1 MQLVKHQTAAK
12 EMQQA
17 KKPRILI
24 IDDDIGFRDLLR
36 IHLTQAGFQV
46 QVAEDG
52 VEGGRA
58 LLADPPDLIV
68 SDVNMPFLDGFELLS
83 LLRSDDSTS
92 TIPVILLS
100 GRSDG
105 DTMAKAVDL
114 GAADFL
120 TKPVTRDQLLESV
133 EACLARAKGR
143 IVPPDYGSAPAV

>member
-1 MQLVKHQTAAK
+1 MQN
-12 EMQQA
+12 E

-24 IDDDIGFRDLLR
+24 IDDDVGFRDLLR
-36 IHLTQAGFQV
+36 LHLAARGYQV

-52 VEGGRA
+52 VTGGRA
-58 LLADPPDLIV
+58 LLAETPDLII

-83 LLRSDDSTS
+83 LLRADENTAS
-92 TIPVILLS
+92 IPVILLS

-114 GAADFL
+114 GAADYL

-143 IVPPDYGSAPAV
+143 GMPPDYGSTPPV

>member
-1 MQLVKHQTAAK
+1 MQN
-12 EMQQA
+12 E
-17 KKPRILI
+17 KKTRILI

-36 IHLTQAGFQV
+36 LHLSARGYEV

-52 VEGGRA
+52 VTGGRA
-58 LLADPPDLIV
+58 LLAETPDLII

-83 LLRSDDSTS
+83 LLHADASTAS
-92 TIPVILLS
+92 IPVILLS

-114 GAADFL
+114 GAADYL

-143 IVPPDYGSAPAV
+143 SLPPDYGSAPPV